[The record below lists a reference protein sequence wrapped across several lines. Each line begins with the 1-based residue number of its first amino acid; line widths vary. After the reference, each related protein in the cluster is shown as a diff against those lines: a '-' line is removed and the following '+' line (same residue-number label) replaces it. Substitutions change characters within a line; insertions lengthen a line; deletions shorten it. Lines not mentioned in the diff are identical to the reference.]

1 MEPALEPQMKAILT
15 LLSDPDKGTVDL
27 VRQTLVDM
35 GPVAIASLQKA
46 GEGAVDDLRERLT
59 SVVDEIRQVDIEAR
73 FQEFS
78 DQDDHEMDLEEGAFL
93 VSLFGHPD
101 LNVTGYRRR
110 LDFLAKEVT
119 ARLSTNANPQNW
131 IPQINHY
138 FFKELGFR
146 GNVQNYYDPE
156 NSYINQVLE
165 RRTGIPI
172 TLATVYLL
180 IAQRV
185 GLPLSGVGLPGHFM
199 LKYEQGKTCIFI
211 DAFNSGRALT
221 RDDCI
226 RFLLNSGYEVQEE
239 CFLETTP
246 RDIICRMLR
255 NLIYAYHR
263 IGDRDRACRLTR
275 LIHILQLSPQE

>member
-1 MEPALEPQMKAILT
+1 
-15 LLSDPDKGTVDL
+15 
-27 VRQTLVDM
+27 
-35 GPVAIASLQKA
+35 
-46 GEGAVDDLRERLT
+46 
-59 SVVDEIRQVDIEAR
+59 
-73 FQEFS
+73 
-78 DQDDHEMDLEEGAFL
+78 
-93 VSLFGHPD
+93 
-101 LNVTGYRRR
+101 
-110 LDFLAKEVT
+110 
-119 ARLSTNANPQNW
+119 
-131 IPQINHY
+131 
-138 FFKELGFR
+138 
-146 GNVQNYYDPE
+146 NVQNYYDPE